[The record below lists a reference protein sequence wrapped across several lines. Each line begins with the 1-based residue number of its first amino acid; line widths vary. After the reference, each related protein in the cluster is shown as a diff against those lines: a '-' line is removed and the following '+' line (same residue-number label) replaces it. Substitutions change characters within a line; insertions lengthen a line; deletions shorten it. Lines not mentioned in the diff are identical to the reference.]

1 VGLATWSDFVGN
13 TAQVWQAYLL
23 AQRMRARPSEV
34 FNITGAFRQYCF
46 DRAVIT
52 FGAALEAELDG
63 VEGRNA
69 KAIQGKKTRLLS
81 KWLDE
86 PVRFRDPAGSQAVQQ
101 SAGPT
106 TGANPDVV
114 QQVSFSGDGSGM

>member
-1 VGLATWSDFVGN
+1 
-13 TAQVWQAYLL
+13 
-23 AQRMRARPSEV
+23 M

-52 FGAALEAELDG
+52 FGAALEAELDSI
-63 VEGRNA
+63 EGKNA
-69 KAIQGKKTRLLS
+69 KAVQAKKTRLLG

-86 PVRFRDPAGSQAVQQ
+86 PVRFRDPAGSQAVTKQTA
-101 SAGPT
+101 SPT